1 MAEAREQLSGNGL
14 SAGMPDAEEYLI
26 RALLD
31 MGEALVGC
39 GAEIYRAEDTLRRI
53 GKAYGALSCEVFII
67 TSSIVITLQM
77 PGGSPMTQT
86 RRIRRGVDNN
96 FTRLE
101 NLNELSREICRSPIP
116 PAELCEK
123 IGRTSAQPVRRGL
136 LLAGDVI
143 AAAAFAV
150 FFHGTVM
157 DGIAAGVVGF
167 FIWVLQV
174 YMAPI
179 CMNPIVFEFLA
190 SVLSGI
196 LVCVLCRR
204 FPSLQMNQIMI
215 GDIMLLI
222 PGIPFTNS
230 IRDIL
235 LGDTLSGI
243 VRFVEALVLAL
254 ALTLGILS
262 AVFLVGRV

>member
-1 MAEAREQLSGNGL
+1 MMLKSSEV
-14 SAGMPDAEEYLI
+14 EEYLI

-31 MGEALVGC
+31 MGEALIGC
-39 GAEIYRAEDTLRRI
+39 GAEIYRAEDTLRRM
-53 GKAYGALSCEVFII
+53 GEAYGVENCEVFII

-77 PGGSPMTQT
+77 PDGSPVTQT
-86 RRIRRGVDNN
+86 RRIRRSVDNN

-101 NLNELSREICRSPIP
+101 NLNELSREVCSNPIP
-116 PAELCEK
+116 ATDLVEK
-123 IGRTSAQPVRRGL
+123 IKETSEYPVRKEI
-136 LLAGDVI
+136 LLAGDII
-143 AAAAFAV
+143 AAASFAV
-150 FFHGTVM
+150 FFHGTVF
-157 DGIAAGVVGF
+157 DGIAAGVVGL
-167 FIWVLQV
+167 FIWTLQV
-174 YMAPI
+174 YMAPV
-179 CMNPIVFEFLA
+179 CMNPVVFEFLA

-196 LVCVLCRR
+196 LVCVLCAL
-204 FPSLQMNQIMI
+204 FPALQMNQIMI
-215 GDIMLLI
+215 GDVMLLI